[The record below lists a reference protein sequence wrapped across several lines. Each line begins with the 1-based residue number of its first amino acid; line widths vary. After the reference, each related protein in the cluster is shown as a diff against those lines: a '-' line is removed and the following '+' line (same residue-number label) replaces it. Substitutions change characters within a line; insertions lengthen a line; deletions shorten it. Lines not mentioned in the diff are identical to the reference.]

1 MGTLPHLWGGCGRE
15 RLKRM
20 SKMSFCVKV
29 KPLPLAPCPLHVAL
43 CEERVC
49 VLFVVAFEYWKTVM
63 SAGEEHHRT
72 ARDSVWAVLG
82 EEPEVGEGR
91 VQGGPGRKKGEKTRG
106 KMG

>member
-1 MGTLPHLWGGCGRE
+1 MAENDCSHCKKCLSCD
-15 RLKRM
+15 M
-20 SKMSFCVKV
+20 V

-43 CEERVC
+43 CEERVS